1 MSSPSPLEP
10 GKSVSR
16 LLVEKLGARSVDE
29 FRGNAGEVFYD
40 PAEPT
45 LYLSNGPDE
54 NPTDLIGDAIS
65 DLVIDA
71 IDYVVPQDLSRLNQL
86 PSSRFN

>member
-1 MSSPSPLEP
+1 MSTPLEP

-16 LLVEKLGARSVDE
+16 LLVEKMGARNVDE

-45 LYLSNGPDE
+45 LYLSNGPNE
-54 NPTDLIGDAIS
+54 EPTNMIGGSIS
-65 DLVIDA
+65 DLVIDVA
-71 IDYVVPQDLSRLNQL
+71 DYVIPQNLSRLDSL
-86 PSSRFN
+86 PTSRFN